1 MTWEHAAWGLI
12 ALALALVAADLVFL
26 VACIISIFVSIL
38 AVGVSVSN
46 LLHFLKTEKRL
57 REGRDE

>member
-1 MTWEHAAWGLI
+1 MSSYITYL
-12 ALALALVAADLVFL
+12 
-26 VACIISIFVSIL
+26 CIISIFVSIL